1 MSYENA
7 LRGNDLPQSK
17 LNPGAV
23 RFIRKNELGLTR
35 QQLADTF
42 KVHINT
48 IDKVRT
54 YQTWAHVKE
63 KEA

>member
-1 MSYENA
+1 MSYETA

-17 LNPGAV
+17 LYPAAV

-63 KEA
+63 KEV